1 MATALRRKSSSGVR
15 AGQILYADG
24 RSDGRTDATAEEE
37 AVCDSATRPVERVGR
52 SSRHAQ
58 LCGPVFTSIATFL
71 LFVKTSSSSSAAA
84 ATQYINL

>member
-1 MATALRRKSSSGVR
+1 MVTALRTKSWSGVR

-24 RSDGRTDATAEEE
+24 RSDATAEEE
-37 AVCDSATRPVERVGR
+37 AVCDSATRPEERVGR

-71 LFVKTSSSSSAAA
+71 LFVKTSSWSSSAAT
-84 ATQYINL
+84 TQYINL